1 MSRQWKLECDCELVV
16 NLCKTI
22 MNIIN
27 QIPDCLRDKM
37 PQTAVFTS
45 RYTLI
50 AVGVGLTQSTVACNN
65 HAGESRITR
74 LGMSRPDPSHVA
86 ALVSQRLDGYSS
98 ISVI

>member
-1 MSRQWKLECDCELVV
+1 MSREWKLEWDCELVV

-22 MNIIN
+22 MNSIN
-27 QIPDCLRDKM
+27 QIPDSLRDKM

-45 RYTLI
+45 SSTPI
-50 AVGVGLTQSTVACNN
+50 AIDVVLTQNTVACDS
-65 HAGESRITR
+65 HAEESRTTR
-74 LGMSRPDPSHVA
+74 LGMPRPDPSPAA

>member
-1 MSRQWKLECDCELVV
+1 MSVLEWDGELVV

-22 MNIIN
+22 MNSIN

-45 RYTLI
+45 SYTPI
-50 AVGVGLTQSTVACNN
+50 AVDVVLTRSTVACNN
-65 HAGESRITR
+65 HTGESRT
-74 LGMSRPDPSHVA
+74 MPRPDLSPVA
-86 ALVSQRLDGYSS
+86 ALVHQRLDGYRS